1 MTFMEALPRGGQ
13 TLRYE
18 IHIDSFARHGE
29 SLLFFFHYE
38 CFVGAQIVLRMDG
51 GCAGFFT
58 EEELDQGKGV
68 IHTEKELQA
77 RQQIQPTNFSPLLHC
92 NKTTFKRDDLLH
104 LVHGNPAKCFGEH
117 YQQANKNSYLRMA
130 PEQLLMNDR
139 ILNVNTTG
147 GAWGCLLYTSPSPRD
162 GLLSR
167 MPSSA

>member
-1 MTFMEALPRGGQ
+1 MTFMETLPRGGQ

-18 IHIDSFARHGE
+18 IDIDSFARHGE

-38 CFVGAQIVLRMDG
+38 CFVGDQMVLRMDG

-92 NKTTFKRDDLLH
+92 NQTTFERVDLLH

-117 YQQANKNSYLRMA
+117 YQQSIKSIPKNG

-147 GAWGCLLYTSPSPRD
+147 EPGTRN
-162 GLLSR
+162 R
-167 MPSSA
+167 